1 MQLPAVCGEGCPET
15 FAEFPDTPS
24 APAPGTEAPRA
35 QGAGSR
41 YRAFASQ

>member
-1 MQLPAVCGEGCPET
+1 MRKGCPET

-24 APAPGTEAPRA
+24 ALALGTEAPRA